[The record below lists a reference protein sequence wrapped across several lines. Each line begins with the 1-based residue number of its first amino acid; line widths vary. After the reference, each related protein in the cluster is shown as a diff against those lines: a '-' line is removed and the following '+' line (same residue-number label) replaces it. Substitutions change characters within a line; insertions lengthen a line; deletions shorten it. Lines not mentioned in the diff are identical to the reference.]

1 MKASGSSLKKLKE
14 LHTASRMFRGI
25 RGQQHQICAQVSWM
39 GGFGTFSTKL
49 ILLFLQVTS
58 EWGGRSAVPP
68 RRVKYK
74 LYQRLQSWSKESFPL
89 LLLTCLEQHGLVIFN
104 TSGSRSIWSI
114 SVPGPKHTQTN
125 TRHTCSSI
133 MIMKLNQSKN
143 QTVIID
149 HWCPPCSSSVG
160 SFHQSIIE
168 ALQ

>member
-58 EWGGRSAVPP
+58 EWDGRSAVPP

-74 LYQRLQSWSKESFPL
+74 LYQRLQSWSKESFL
-89 LLLTCLEQHGLVIFN
+89 LLLPTVLNNYWWFSTLVNPDQYDQSECQAQNI
-104 TSGSRSIWSI
+104 
-114 SVPGPKHTQTN
+114 HTQIQDT
-125 TRHTCSSI
+125 HAVLHI
-133 MIMKLNQSKN
+133 MIMKLNQSEN
-143 QTVIID
+143 MNCIILISQELLT
-149 HWCPPCSSSVG
+149 WC
-160 SFHQSIIE
+160 
-168 ALQ
+168 A